1 MRLRLQL
8 IYINIDHSGTGM
20 LMKELASPFKTPEG
34 LKRPEAA
41 ILIFFL
47 GFVLTAN
54 ERKKLLAGIEIQRHT
69 ECAYYFKRRRLF
81 CLVFNEPEVQATDK

>member
-1 MRLRLQL
+1 
-8 IYINIDHSGTGM
+8 M

-34 LKRPEAA
+34 LKRHEAA

-54 ERKKLLAGIEIQRHT
+54 ERK
-69 ECAYYFKRRRLF
+69 
-81 CLVFNEPEVQATDK
+81 

>member
-41 ILIFFL
+41 IRIFFRIC
-47 GFVLTAN
+47 VN
-54 ERKKLLAGIEIQRHT
+54 RE
-69 ECAYYFKRRRLF
+69 
-81 CLVFNEPEVQATDK
+81 